1 MHAIQKSFVL
11 LIELHQHVLQV
22 ANVLKR
28 HREGNEANDQ
38 AEVVQQSLSDGHGS
52 EALLVD

>member
-38 AEVVQQSLSDGHGS
+38 AEVVQQSLSDGYGS
-52 EALLVD
+52 ETLLVD